1 MSRPAC
7 QCSYTLVGLLYPPA
21 GAKTLQQH
29 VTQEFTCD
37 QAGQLLHRQM
47 RLHRTSSGR
56 GGTAAQAAVLMGQ
69 GGSDGQAGRKLILL
83 PAAAVAAAAAG
94 GWSVPEQKWVASLL
108 HVSFQ

>member
-1 MSRPAC
+1 MH
-7 QCSYTLVGLLYPPA
+7 LPA

-56 GGTAAQAAVLMGQ
+56 GGTAAQAAALMGQ
-69 GGSDGQAGRKLILL
+69 GGSQGQGGRKLILL

-94 GWSVPEQKWVASLL
+94 GWSVPGQKRVGSSL
-108 HVSFQ
+108 HMYSQ